1 MLKNKSVILS
11 KLGDKIDDI
20 KMYLD
25 NDTNKDMFELYLD
38 ELYSSMEKVIDEL

>member
-1 MLKNKSVILS
+1 VLKNKSVILS

-20 KMYLD
+20 KMHLD